1 MTANRPAAAFPPNV
15 SDLTHRLLEQVQSIE
30 NFSGILL
37 KSQCDGYLDTFFRVF
52 DSIFRKERQYT
63 VEGGFTRNQKDSP
76 GHFGR
81 RTHRPPRIQPLYL
94 QG

>member
-1 MTANRPAAAFPPNV
+1 MTANRPTAVFPPNV

-63 VEGGFTRNQKDSP
+63 VEGDVIRNKTDPP
-76 GHFGR
+76 GHRHRRAGR
-81 RTHRPPRIQPLYL
+81 PARI
-94 QG
+94 